1 MEYEQIKK
9 IINDMSESSLN
20 SLNIEFPDGVKI
32 NITKD
37 NNVVEKVIKTKQVE
51 EKVAKEVTSDVDNTS
66 NIVKSP
72 MVGTCYLK
80 PSPDAQEFV
89 KVGDVVKKGQV
100 LCIIEA
106 MKLMNEIE
114 SEFDGTVL
122 EICVKNEEMV
132 DYGKPLFKIK

>member
-37 NNVVEKVIKTKQVE
+37 NNVVEKVITTKQVE
-51 EKVAKEVTSDVDNTS
+51 EKVTKEVTSDVDNTS